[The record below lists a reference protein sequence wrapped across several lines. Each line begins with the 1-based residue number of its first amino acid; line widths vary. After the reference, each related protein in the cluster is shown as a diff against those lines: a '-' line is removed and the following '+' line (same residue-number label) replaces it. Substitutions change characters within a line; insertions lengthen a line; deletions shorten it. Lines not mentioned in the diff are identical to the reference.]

1 MTTTKPYSN
10 FIMHCHLNAGKIDT
24 THPIQLVEAKSER
37 LKNITPEEA
46 NERLASLMT
55 TFNHPNNLIFVEEE
69 DISRALCIDGPAWI
83 ASMYANGSDQARNAS
98 LACLWH
104 PVLGEATIGAS
115 LLSSVTSNE
124 ELSAVDFEQVVN
136 QLEGYAQTDT
146 NLKIALHFDQSMQE
160 GMTVNVIATGL
171 ASKTT
176 A

>member
-1 MTTTKPYSN
+1 MTTATAYNN
-10 FIMHCHLNAGKIDT
+10 FIMHCHLNTGKIDS
-24 THPIQLVEAKSER
+24 THPIQLVEANSER

-55 TFNHPNNLIFVEEE
+55 TFNHPDNLIFVEDE
-69 DISRALCIDGPAWI
+69 DIERALRIDGPAWI

-104 PVLGEATIGAS
+104 PVLGEATIGSS

-124 ELSAVDFEQVVN
+124 ELSSTDFEQVGVS
-136 QLEGYAQTDT
+136 LESYAQTDT

-160 GMTVNVIATGL
+160 GITVNVIATGL
-171 ASKTT
+171 KIVR
-176 A
+176 

>member
-1 MTTTKPYSN
+1 MTIAKAYSN

-24 THPIQLVEAKSER
+24 SYPIQLVEANSER

-46 NERLASLMT
+46 NERLVSLMT
-55 TFNHPNNLIFVEEE
+55 SFNHPNNLIFVEDE
-69 DISRALCIDGPAWI
+69 DIEQAMSIEGPAWI
-83 ASMYANGSDQARNAS
+83 ASMYANGNDQAKNAS

-124 ELSAVDFEQVVN
+124 ELSSTDFEQVGV
-136 QLEGYAQTDT
+136 QLESYSQPDT
-146 NLKIALHFDQSMQE
+146 FIKMALHFDQTMQE

-171 ASKTT
+171 STT
-176 A
+176 